1 MIPQQGNGPYYGP
14 PQGFATP
21 QGFIPRQ
28 NPQPAPQRFVLGGGD
43 SPAFQQPGMPTQP
56 GANYNV
62 PPAMVMATMA
72 AHLPASQPVRVPLG
86 VSQGLVQINGSQF
99 GAPLKRPQP
108 GAPLNLG
115 PTPLA
120 QANHSARSPIYL
132 PGPESFGLVVST
144 QQTQEVDWLGVRN
157 RIKALGIRSFQ
168 HEEFQPGRHRFTC
181 QLNTNQGAL
190 LLVEGSGTTESEA
203 IEGCLAKAV
212 QVRQGR

>member
-1 MIPQQGNGPYYGP
+1 
-14 PQGFATP
+14 
-21 QGFIPRQ
+21 
-28 NPQPAPQRFVLGGGD
+28 
-43 SPAFQQPGMPTQP
+43 MPTQP

-72 AHLPASQPVRVPLG
+72 AHLPASQPTRVPLG
-86 VSQGLVQINGSQF
+86 VGQGLDPTSAGMF

-108 GAPLNLG
+108 VAPLNLG

-120 QANHSARSPIYL
+120 QINHSARSPIYL
-132 PGPESFGLVVST
+132 PGPESFGLVGASP
-144 QQTQEVDWLGVRN
+144 QTQEVDWLGVRN
-157 RIKALGIRSFQ
+157 RIKALGIRSFH

-181 QLNTNQGAL
+181 QLNNNQGSP